1 VIDLNNL
8 EELIQK
14 IAQKT
19 NLSRGE
25 IKKKIEEKKE
35 ELGFFV
41 NDIAAA
47 HIIAKDLGVP
57 LGRSGLQAKP
67 KLNIKS
73 LKKMEPGLSGVSL
86 TAVVLRI
93 YHPIE
98 FVKEG
103 SKSYLAPVLLHD
115 GTESIRTVLW
125 GRMARLIAEK
135 QVERGS
141 IIKIKQ
147 AYTKMGRNE
156 TLELHLGDRGS
167 LEIDTEAETEKF
179 PDPED
184 EILNLDVLDE
194 EMWDIDVR
202 ATVTK
207 VGNLVSFNR
216 SDGTEGRVT
225 NLFVKGSR
233 AFSRI
238 VFWDN
243 RAEEAFNYTRGDELL
258 IQGANVKLDRE
269 GKAELHAT
277 RTTQVTKIGHKSLPS
292 LTDTPEAETVTKE
305 IIEKKLVDIKADD
318 GMISV
323 IVRKGPVS
331 DQSDFTRRDG
341 TPGSVKRAVV
351 FDETSE
357 CTLVLWNESIS
368 LFDELEDGPFQ
379 INKVR
384 VNLSRY
390 KTIELHTVFDTEF
403 NPLTTS
409 QISEDPP
416 IQDIHEIKPQQG
428 LASIQGVLQNVS
440 EVNEFSR
447 SDGSS
452 GRVAS
457 MELQDATGS
466 IRVVA
471 WGDNVEKLEE
481 IKEKEIQFVKVFF
494 GGVRQKDAD
503 TIEIHL
509 TQQSHLRQS
518 TRIPAVLRGIEVM
531 KTEPTSE
538 SARDVPEYQKMQ
550 LSDLSEEEDNI
561 LIEVLG
567 KVVRLFQQ
575 VPYYYACPSCRKKV
589 TDTDSGWYCQEHQ
602 EVEPEARFRL
612 SGILDDGTGTI
623 RTTFFGLS
631 GEILTGMSANDIQKL
646 IENNLTDD
654 EIFTAVQQEAEGKT
668 VLIQGRVKL
677 QTREVQDETMQD
689 QILFANRVRFPSPK
703 TLAEELISEM
713 GSN

>member
-1 VIDLNNL
+1 MELNNL

-19 NLSRGE
+19 DLSRGE

-47 HIIAKDLGVP
+47 HIIAKDLDVP
-57 LGRSGLQAKP
+57 LERSDLQTKP

-86 TAVVLRI
+86 TAVVLRVF
-93 YHPIE
+93 HPIE

-103 SKSYLAPVLLHD
+103 TKSILAPVLLHD

-125 GRMARLIAEK
+125 GRMARYIAEK

-167 LEIDTEAETEKF
+167 LEIDTEADTGKF

-225 NLFVKGSR
+225 NLFIKGSR
-233 AFSRI
+233 VTRRI
-238 VFWDN
+238 VFWDD

-258 IQGANVKLDRE
+258 IQGVNVKLDRD
-269 GKAELHAT
+269 GKAELHT
-277 RTTQVTKIGHKSLPS
+277 NKTTYISKIGHKSLPS
-292 LTDTPEAETVTKE
+292 LTETTEDDKVREE
-305 IIEKKLVDIKADD
+305 IIEKKLVNVKADD
-318 GMISV
+318 GLVSV

-341 TPGSVKRAVV
+341 TAGSVKRAVI

-357 CTLVLWNESIS
+357 SVLVLWNESIPI
-368 LFDELEDGPFQ
+368 FDELEDEPFQ
-379 INKVR
+379 ISKVR
-384 VNLSRY
+384 VKLSRY
-390 KTIELHTVFDTEF
+390 KTIELHTVFGTEF
-403 NPLTTS
+403 NRLTSS
-409 QISEDPP
+409 QIPEDPP
-416 IQDIHEIKPQQG
+416 IQDIKDIRPQQG
-428 LASIQGVLQNVS
+428 LACIQGVLQNVS

-471 WGDNVEKLEE
+471 WGDNVEKLVE
-481 IKEKEIQFVKVFF
+481 IKEKGIKFVKVFF
-494 GGVRQKDAD
+494 GGVRQKDPD

-509 TQQSHLRQS
+509 TLQSHIRQS
-518 TRIPAVLRGIEVM
+518 TRIPAVLRGIEVI
-531 KTEPTSE
+531 KKEITSE
-538 SARDVPEYQKMQ
+538 SSQDVPEYQKIQ
-550 LSDLSEEEDNI
+550 ISDLSEEEDNI

-589 TDTDSGWYCQEHQ
+589 NTIDSGWYCQEHQ
-602 EVEPEARFRL
+602 EIKPEARFRL

-631 GEILTGMSANDIQKL
+631 GEILTGMSSKDIQKL

-677 QTREVQDETMQD
+677 QTREVQGETMQD
-689 QILFANRVRFPSPK
+689 QTLFANRVRFPSPK

-713 GSN
+713 SSN

>member
-1 VIDLNNL
+1 MKLNNL

-19 NLSRGE
+19 ELSRGE

-47 HIIAKDLGVP
+47 HIIAKDLNIP
-57 LGRSGLQAKP
+57 LGQSEFQKKP
-67 KLNIKS
+67 KITIKN

-86 TAVVLRI
+86 TAVILRV

-103 SKSYLAPVLLHD
+103 SKSHLAPVLLHD
-115 GTESIRTVLW
+115 GADSIRTVLW
-125 GRMARLIAEK
+125 GRMAQLIAEK

-141 IIKIKQ
+141 IVKIKQ

-167 LEIDTEAETEKF
+167 LEIDTEVDAEDF
-179 PDPED
+179 PDPEN
-184 EILNLDVLDE
+184 EILDLDVLDE
-194 EMWDIDVR
+194 EMWEIDVR

-207 VGNLVSFNR
+207 VGNLVTFNR

-225 NLFVKGSR
+225 NLFIKGSR
-233 AFSRI
+233 VSRRI
-238 VFWDN
+238 VFWDK

-258 IQGANVKLDRE
+258 IQGTNVKLDRD
-269 GKAELHAT
+269 GKPELHANRAT
-277 RTTQVTKIGHKSLPS
+277 YVTKIGHKTLPS
-292 LTDTPEAETVTKE
+292 LKE
-305 IIEKKLVDIKADD
+305 SVGSDISDIEVVERKLVDIKADD
-318 GMISV
+318 GLVSIT
-323 IVRKGPVS
+323 VRKGPVS
-331 DQSDFTRRDG
+331 KQSDFVRKDG

-357 CTLVLWNESIS
+357 CVLVLWNETIPS
-368 LFDELEDGPFQ
+368 FDDLEDGPFQ
-379 INKVR
+379 INKLR
-384 VNLSRY
+384 VNLSKY
-390 KTIELHTVFDTEF
+390 KTLELQTIFETEF
-403 NPLTTS
+403 TSLKSS

-416 IQDIHEIKPQQG
+416 IQDIGTIKPQQG
-428 LASIQGVLQNVS
+428 LACIQGVLQSMS
-440 EVNEFSR
+440 EVNEFNR
-447 SDGSS
+447 LDGTT

-457 MELQDATGS
+457 MEIQDTTGMM
-466 IRVVA
+466 RVVA
-471 WGDNVEKLEE
+471 WGDNVEKLIE
-481 IKEKEIQFVKVFF
+481 IKEKEIKFVKIFF
-494 GGVRQKDAD
+494 GGVRQKDTEA
-503 TIEIHL
+503 IEIHL
-509 TQQSHLRQS
+509 TFQSHIRQS
-518 TRIPAVLRGIEVM
+518 TRIPAGLRGIEIV
-531 KTEPTSE
+531 KKEISSE
-538 SARDVPEYQKMQ
+538 ISQNIPDYQKVQ
-550 LSDLSEEEDNI
+550 LADLSEEEDEI

-575 VPYYYACPSCRKKV
+575 VPYYQACPTCRKKV
-589 TDTDSGWYCQEHQ
+589 TETDNGWYCQEHQ
-602 EVEPEARFRL
+602 EVEPEVRFRL

-631 GEILTGMSANDIQKL
+631 GEILTGMSGNDIQKM

-668 VLIQGRVKL
+668 VHIQGRVKL
-677 QTREVQDETMQD
+677 QTREVQGETMQD
-689 QILFANRVRFPSPK
+689 QTYFANRVRFPSPK
-703 TLAEELISEM
+703 IIAEELASEL
-713 GSN
+713 SVN